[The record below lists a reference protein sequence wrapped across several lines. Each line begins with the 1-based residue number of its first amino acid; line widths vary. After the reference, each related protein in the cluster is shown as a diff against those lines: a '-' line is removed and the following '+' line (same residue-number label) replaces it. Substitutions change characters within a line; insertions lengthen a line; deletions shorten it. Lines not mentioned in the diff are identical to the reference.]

1 MINHLL
7 SLVLLMLPAISV
19 ESEPRTRWPKFK
31 GAYFEIN
38 YPPGFK
44 ARRSLP
50 SNSFEG
56 QFDSAF
62 FTAPD
67 SSLEFYVFSPLWN
80 GQPEDIGRNPAIEDV
95 VSEQPELNGA
105 LKTRRGTLKAKDNSY
120 LRSFE
125 DTENTETNT
134 RKVFGIKYKDQAA
147 YAKYRSQYLR
157 FKQSLRQFSD

>member
-1 MINHLL
+1 MINHFLL
-7 SLVLLMLPAISV
+7 LLLLILPAISV
-19 ESEPRTRWPKFK
+19 ESQPRTQWPKFK

-38 YPPGFK
+38 YPPGFR
-44 ARRSLP
+44 ARQSLA

-67 SSLEFYVFSPLWN
+67 GSVEFYVFSPLWN
-80 GQPEDIGRNPAIEDV
+80 GQPEDIERNPAIEDV
-95 VSEQPELNGA
+95 VSEQSELKGA
-105 LKTRRGTLKAKDNSY
+105 LKTRRVTLKAKDNSY